1 MAALKLVTRN
11 IRINGVHHKAS
22 ELSEAEIHKLI
33 QQRLDELQQ
42 DFPKLENKKDSRN
55 ATA

>member
-1 MAALKLVTRN
+1 MALKLVTRN

-33 QQRLDELQQ
+33 QQRLDQLQQ
-42 DFPKLENKKDSRN
+42 SFPELENKKDSRST
-55 ATA
+55 TA